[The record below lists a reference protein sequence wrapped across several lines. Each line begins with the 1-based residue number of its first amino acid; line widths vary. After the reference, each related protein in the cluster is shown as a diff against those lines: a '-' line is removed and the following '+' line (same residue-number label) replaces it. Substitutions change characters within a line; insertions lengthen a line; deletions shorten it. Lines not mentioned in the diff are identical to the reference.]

1 MQTLFSIK
9 GIAIFVEVKKVD
21 YIIVGQ
27 GLAGSVLAYKL
38 ITKGKKVLVIDE
50 EKESTSSRVAAG
62 MCNPIVFKRLT
73 KSWLI
78 DEVLDQAKAFY
89 HHQEKLLNDQFY
101 FDVPIY
107 KLFVDE
113 QEQQFWKQ
121 KSNEPD
127 LFDWLNYKIEKPF
140 DETIDLLIEYVIE
153 KRDEEHIKNGCLL
166 AKFRQ
171 SRDKF
176 GKKTQE
182 QIDIILKE
190 RYLDFELWIKEAI
203 SKGEFNHPLSPKLV
217 ANYIISQLDYAVY
230 ALANGEKNN
239 NIRHFLTL
247 ALSVLR
253 KNIS

>member
-1 MQTLFSIK
+1 MNDQINIAKKGRPKTIDLERIK
-9 GIAIFVEVKKVD
+9 NVAMFNYWSNGPTNVSLNEICFKAKISKPGFYREFGGED
-21 YIIVGQ
+21 
-27 GLAGSVLAYKL
+27 GLMHSVLLLYKNTL
-38 ITKGKKVLVIDE
+38 IKQILNILKL
-50 EKESTSSRVAAG
+50 EKT
-62 MCNPIVFKRLT
+62 
-73 KSWLI
+73 
-78 DEVLDQAKAFY
+78 
-89 HHQEKLLNDQFY
+89 
-101 FDVPIY
+101 
-107 KLFVDE
+107 
-113 QEQQFWKQ
+113 
-121 KSNEPD
+121 
-127 LFDWLNYKIEKPF
+127 F
-140 DETIDLLIEYVIE
+140 DETIDLLIEYVID
-153 KRDEEHIKNGCLL
+153 KRDKEHVKNGCLL

>member
-1 MQTLFSIK
+1 MNNQINIIKKGRPKTIDLERIKNVAMVNYWSDGPTNVSLNEICFKAKISKPGFYREFGGEDGLMQ
-9 GIAIFVEVKKVD
+9 
-21 YIIVGQ
+21 
-27 GLAGSVLAYKL
+27 SVLLLYKNKL
-38 ITKGKKVLVIDE
+38 IKQILNI
-50 EKESTSSRVAAG
+50 
-62 MCNPIVFKRLT
+62 L
-73 KSWLI
+73 
-78 DEVLDQAKAFY
+78 
-89 HHQEKLLNDQFY
+89 KL
-101 FDVPIY
+101 
-107 KLFVDE
+107 
-113 QEQQFWKQ
+113 
-121 KSNEPD
+121 
-127 LFDWLNYKIEKPF
+127 EKPF
-140 DETIDLLIEYVIE
+140 DETIDLLIEYVID
-153 KRDEEHIKNGCLL
+153 KRDKEHVKNGCLL

>member
-1 MQTLFSIK
+1 MNNQINIIK
-9 GIAIFVEVKKVD
+9 KGRPKTIDLERIKNVAMVNYWSDGPTNVSLNEICFKAKISKPGFYREFGGED
-21 YIIVGQ
+21 
-27 GLAGSVLAYKL
+27 GLMHSVLLLYKNIL
-38 ITKGKKVLVIDE
+38 IKQILNI
-50 EKESTSSRVAAG
+50 
-62 MCNPIVFKRLT
+62 L
-73 KSWLI
+73 
-78 DEVLDQAKAFY
+78 
-89 HHQEKLLNDQFY
+89 KL
-101 FDVPIY
+101 
-107 KLFVDE
+107 
-113 QEQQFWKQ
+113 
-121 KSNEPD
+121 
-127 LFDWLNYKIEKPF
+127 EKPF
-140 DETIDLLIEYVIE
+140 DETIDLLIEYVID
-153 KRDEEHIKNGCLL
+153 KRDKEHVKNGCLL

-247 ALSVLR
+247 AFSILR

>member
-1 MQTLFSIK
+1 MNNQINIIKKGRPKTIDLERIKNVAMVNYWSDGPTNVSLNEICFKAKISKPGFYREFGGEDGLMQ
-9 GIAIFVEVKKVD
+9 
-21 YIIVGQ
+21 
-27 GLAGSVLAYKL
+27 SVLLLYKNTL
-38 ITKGKKVLVIDE
+38 IKQILNI
-50 EKESTSSRVAAG
+50 
-62 MCNPIVFKRLT
+62 L
-73 KSWLI
+73 
-78 DEVLDQAKAFY
+78 
-89 HHQEKLLNDQFY
+89 KL
-101 FDVPIY
+101 
-107 KLFVDE
+107 
-113 QEQQFWKQ
+113 
-121 KSNEPD
+121 
-127 LFDWLNYKIEKPF
+127 EKPF

-203 SKGEFNHPLSPKLV
+203 AKGEFNYPLSPKFV

>member
-1 MQTLFSIK
+1 MVNYWSDGPTNVSLNEICFKAKISK
-9 GIAIFVEVKKVD
+9 PGFYREFGGED
-21 YIIVGQ
+21 
-27 GLAGSVLAYKL
+27 GLMHSVLLLYKNTL
-38 ITKGKKVLVIDE
+38 IKQILNI
-50 EKESTSSRVAAG
+50 
-62 MCNPIVFKRLT
+62 L
-73 KSWLI
+73 
-78 DEVLDQAKAFY
+78 
-89 HHQEKLLNDQFY
+89 KL
-101 FDVPIY
+101 
-107 KLFVDE
+107 
-113 QEQQFWKQ
+113 
-121 KSNEPD
+121 
-127 LFDWLNYKIEKPF
+127 EKPF
-140 DETIDLLIEYVIE
+140 DETIDLLIEYVID
-153 KRDEEHIKNGCLL
+153 KRDKEHVKNGCLL

-190 RYLDFELWIKEAI
+190 RYLDFELWIKEAK

-247 ALSVLR
+247 AFSILR

>member
-1 MQTLFSIK
+1 MNNQINIIKKGRPKTIDLERIKNVAMVNYWSDGPTNVSLNEICFKAKISKPGFYREFGGEDGLMQ
-9 GIAIFVEVKKVD
+9 
-21 YIIVGQ
+21 
-27 GLAGSVLAYKL
+27 SVLLLYKNTL
-38 ITKGKKVLVIDE
+38 IKQILNI
-50 EKESTSSRVAAG
+50 
-62 MCNPIVFKRLT
+62 L
-73 KSWLI
+73 
-78 DEVLDQAKAFY
+78 
-89 HHQEKLLNDQFY
+89 KL
-101 FDVPIY
+101 
-107 KLFVDE
+107 
-113 QEQQFWKQ
+113 
-121 KSNEPD
+121 
-127 LFDWLNYKIEKPF
+127 EKPF
-140 DETIDLLIEYVIE
+140 DETIDLLIEYVID
-153 KRDEEHIKNGCLL
+153 KRDKEHVKNGCLL

-247 ALSVLR
+247 AFSILR

>member
-1 MQTLFSIK
+1 MNNQINIIK
-9 GIAIFVEVKKVD
+9 KGRPKTIDLERIKNVAMVNYWSDGPTNVSLNEICFKAKISKPGFYREFGGED
-21 YIIVGQ
+21 
-27 GLAGSVLAYKL
+27 GLMYSVLLLYKNTL
-38 ITKGKKVLVIDE
+38 IKQILNI
-50 EKESTSSRVAAG
+50 
-62 MCNPIVFKRLT
+62 L
-73 KSWLI
+73 
-78 DEVLDQAKAFY
+78 
-89 HHQEKLLNDQFY
+89 KL
-101 FDVPIY
+101 
-107 KLFVDE
+107 
-113 QEQQFWKQ
+113 
-121 KSNEPD
+121 
-127 LFDWLNYKIEKPF
+127 EKPF
-140 DETIDLLIEYVIE
+140 DETLDLLIEYVIE

-230 ALANGEKNN
+230 ALSNGEKNN

>member
-1 MQTLFSIK
+1 MNNQINIIKKGRPKTIDLERIKNVAMVNYWSDGPTNVSLNEICFKAKISKPGFYREFGGEDGLMQ
-9 GIAIFVEVKKVD
+9 
-21 YIIVGQ
+21 
-27 GLAGSVLAYKL
+27 SVLLLYKNKL
-38 ITKGKKVLVIDE
+38 IKQILNI
-50 EKESTSSRVAAG
+50 
-62 MCNPIVFKRLT
+62 L
-73 KSWLI
+73 
-78 DEVLDQAKAFY
+78 
-89 HHQEKLLNDQFY
+89 KL
-101 FDVPIY
+101 
-107 KLFVDE
+107 
-113 QEQQFWKQ
+113 
-121 KSNEPD
+121 
-127 LFDWLNYKIEKPF
+127 EKPF

-190 RYLDFELWIKEAI
+190 RYLDFELWIKEAK
-203 SKGEFNHPLSPKLV
+203 SKGEFNYPLSPKLV

-247 ALSVLR
+247 AFSILR